1 MITVKEMKVLEEQA
15 AQQGVSIEELME
27 NAGKAVFET
36 VKEKFELD
44 GRQIVVFCGQGN
56 NGGDGFVAARYF
68 AEENNV
74 LVLFFG
80 DKEKLSEEAE
90 VNYNKIKDAV
100 IEIRDK
106 NELEEFHFQE
116 KDYIFIDALLGTG
129 ISGDAQKS
137 KISGTPVR
145 VREPFASAID
155 LFNSIKAEKIAVDVP
170 SGLNADTGSG
180 EKVCVVDLIVC
191 FHDLKKGLEKFK
203 KKTVVVDIGIP
214 DMDVKISKAGDDNT
228 TI

>member
-1 MITVKEMKVLEEQA
+1 MITVKEMKALEEQA

-36 VKEKFELD
+36 VKDKYELD

-68 AEENNV
+68 SEETNV

-90 VNYNKIKDAV
+90 LNYNKIKDAV
-100 IEIRDK
+100 VEIRDK
-106 NELEEFHFQE
+106 KELNEFHFQE

-129 ISGDAQKS
+129 VT
-137 KISGTPVR
+137 GT
-145 VREPFASAID
+145 VREPFVSAID
-155 LFNSIKAEKIAVDVP
+155 LFNSISGVKVAVDVP
-170 SGLNADTGSG
+170 SGMDADTGSG
-180 EKVCVVDLIVC
+180 DKVCNCDLIVC
-191 FHDLKKGLEKFK
+191 FHDLKKGLEEHKD
-203 KKTVVVDIGIP
+203 KTVVVDIGIP
-214 DMDVKISKAGDDNT
+214 DGSVKISKAGDNNT